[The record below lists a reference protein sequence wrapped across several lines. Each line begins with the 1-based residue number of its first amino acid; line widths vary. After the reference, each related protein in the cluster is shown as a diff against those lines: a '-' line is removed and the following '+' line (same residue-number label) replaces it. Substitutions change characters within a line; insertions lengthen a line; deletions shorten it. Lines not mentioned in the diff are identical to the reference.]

1 MTTYEVTVS
10 RIETKVYRVI
20 AEDEQDAV
28 ENWENGEVVNLAHSP
43 KQIVRVVE
51 THPEMLR

>member
-1 MTTYEVTVS
+1 MATYEVTVS

-20 AEDEQDAV
+20 ADDEQDAV
-28 ENWENGEVVNLAHSP
+28 ENWEEGEVVNLAHSP